1 MDIARYAR
9 ARQIAL
15 AQSMAGRAKVYLD
28 LRFWIM
34 AREAEA
40 GTETDPHVIELLRL
54 LREGVGAGK
63 LVCPVGASTFI
74 EVMKQANTETRR
86 LATARLVDELSLGL
100 SITES
105 RGRIGTEIAH
115 FFYKSAGGHDL
126 HAMADLIWTKL
137 SYALGYV
144 YLNPEGFDPET
155 SRYLQKEAFDE
166 IWNASL
172 TTIVT
177 HIGDRWERSDD
188 LVRAAQQINA
198 DIKTHA
204 PQLVSYPATYR
215 DEIVGCLDVCQD
227 MAAEVMAAMATRQG
241 VRPPAP
247 GSAQWNEA
255 GRLCRNLLTLAFEKP
270 ETRYALRTIHA
281 QASCHAGLRWDRG
294 TNFTG
299 NHIYDFEHASAAV
312 AYCDAF
318 LTEGFLSKLI
328 NDGHVR
334 LTELNGCRTT
344 ADKMEAVAIV
354 HDLLKY

>member
-1 MDIARYAR
+1 
-9 ARQIAL
+9 
-15 AQSMAGRAKVYLD
+15 MAGRAKVYLD

-40 GTETDPHVIELLRL
+40 GTETDPDVIELLRL
-54 LREGVGAGK
+54 LREGVLAGK

-86 LATARLVDELSLGL
+86 LATARLVDELSLGF

-105 RGRIGTEIAH
+105 RGRVGTEIAH
-115 FFYKSAGGHDL
+115 FFYKSSGGHDL
-126 HAMADLIWTKL
+126 HAMSDLIWTKL
-137 SYALGYV
+137 SYALGHV

-155 SRYLQKEAFDE
+155 GRLLQKGAFDE

-177 HIGDRWERSDD
+177 QIGDRWERSED
-188 LVRAAQQINA
+188 LVKAAQQINA

-204 PQLVSYPATYR
+204 PQLVSYRATYR
-215 DEIVGCLDVCQD
+215 DEIVGCLDICQD
-227 MAAEVMAAMATRQG
+227 MAADVMAAMAKRQG
-241 VRPPAP
+241 VTPPAP

-255 GRLCRNLLTLAFEKP
+255 GRLCRNLLILAFEKP

-294 TNFTG
+294 TNFTE
-299 NHIYDFEHASAAV
+299 NHIYDFEHAAAAV

-344 ADKMEAVAIV
+344 ADKTEAVAIV
-354 HDLLKY
+354 QNLFER